1 MVKRPLSI
9 IDDPDPCPAIPG
21 WIGAKQVLTAKIKAI
36 ASYLPEG
43 RLSNDDLARLYPD
56 WPADKILEKTGVAQR
71 SIAAPD
77 ETAGDLAANAARAL
91 FDRHAVD
98 PASIDFLLFCTQTP
112 DYILPTTAC
121 VLQNRLGLRTDCGA
135 LDFNLGCSGF
145 VYGLSLAKAL
155 IESGQ
160 AARVLLL
167 TADTYSKLIHPM
179 DKSVRTLFGDGAAAT
194 LVEAV
199 EASVPAIDPVVFG
212 TDGAGAENLI
222 VPTGGFR
229 RARDAD
235 SAAPTTDASGN
246 VRAAD
251 HLYMNGPAIMTFTLK
266 TVPAAITQLL
276 AKSGRTM
283 EDHDLFVFHQANVFM
298 LERLRQK
305 LAIPADRFV
314 IRMRDCGNT
323 VSSTIPIALE
333 PLLDKA
339 GPPRRAMLVGFGV
352 GYSWAATSVTL

>member
-1 MVKRPLSI
+1 MR
-9 IDDPDPCPAIPG
+9 
-21 WIGAKQVLTAKIKAI
+21 TAKIRAI
-36 ASYLPEG
+36 ASHLPEG

-56 WPADKILEKTGVAQR
+56 WPATKILEKTGIR
-71 SIAAPD
+71 ERRIAAPG
-77 ETAGDLAANAARAL
+77 ETAGDLAFAAARAL
-91 FDRHAVD
+91 FDRHGID
-98 PASIDFLLFCTQTP
+98 PASLDFLLLCTQVP
-112 DYILPTTAC
+112 DYVLPTTAC
-121 VLQNRLGLRTDCGA
+121 LLQQRLGLPTTAGA

-160 AARVLLL
+160 ARRVLLL
-167 TADTYSKLIHPM
+167 TADTYSKFIHPM

-199 EASVPAIDPVVFG
+199 EADAPAIDPVVFG

-222 VPTGGFR
+222 VPAGGFR
-229 RARDAD
+229 RPRDAASLVETVD
-235 SAAPTTDASGN
+235 TSGN
-246 VRAAD
+246 VRSAA

-266 TVPAAITQLL
+266 TVPAAIAEVLDR
-276 AKSGRTM
+276 SGRTM
-283 EDHDLFVFHQANVFM
+283 EDHDLFVFHQANAFM

-314 IRMRDCGNT
+314 IHMEACGNT

-333 PLLDKA
+333 PLLNA
-339 GPPRRAMLVGFGV
+339 AVPPRRALLVGFGV
-352 GYSWAATSVTL
+352 GYSWAATSVVL

>member
-1 MVKRPLSI
+1 MR
-9 IDDPDPCPAIPG
+9 
-21 WIGAKQVLTAKIKAI
+21 TAKIRAI
-36 ASYLPEG
+36 ASHLPEG

-56 WPADKILEKTGVAQR
+56 WPASKILEKTGIR
-71 SIAAPD
+71 ERRIAAPG
-77 ETAGDLAANAARAL
+77 ETAGDLAFAAARAL
-91 FDRHAVD
+91 FDRHGID
-98 PASIDFLLFCTQTP
+98 PASLDFLLLCTQAP
-112 DYILPTTAC
+112 DYVLPTTAC
-121 VLQNRLGLRTDCGA
+121 LLQHRLGLPTTAGA

-160 AARVLLL
+160 ARRVLLL
-167 TADTYSKLIHPM
+167 TADTYSKFIHPM

-199 EASVPAIDPVVFG
+199 EADAPAIDPVVFG

-222 VPTGGFR
+222 VPAGGFR
-229 RARDAD
+229 RALDAA
-235 SAAPTTDASGN
+235 SAVETVDASGN
-246 VRAAD
+246 IRSAE

-266 TVPAAITQLL
+266 TVPAAIAQVLDR
-276 AKSGRTM
+276 SGRTM
-283 EDHDLFVFHQANVFM
+283 EDHDLFVFHQANAFM

-314 IRMRDCGNT
+314 IHMEACGNT

-333 PLLDKA
+333 PLLNTA
-339 GPPRRAMLVGFGV
+339 ASPRRALLVGFGV
-352 GYSWAATSVTL
+352 GYSWAATSVVL